1 MKWLS
6 STMRSSLRKRWHKGF
21 NSLSTEIKIFLHKQA
36 SLQPHCPK
44 TYVHIYDRDCSLGCS
59 LHICSII
66 IADLQ
71 IRWRLPVPTAVG
83 TTYALALASHL
94 QVREQKCS
102 SNSSLQRQTWKQQ
115 GEEWSCDRMNSIYTW
130 KRYQEINNW
139 FFSVM
144 LVNKCT
150 SHLHMICTC
159 KDKY

>member
-1 MKWLS
+1 
-6 STMRSSLRKRWHKGF
+6 MRSSLRKRWHKGF

-44 TYVHIYDRDCSLGCS
+44 TYVNIYDRDCSLGCS

-94 QVREQKCS
+94 QENRNAVLIHPCSDRRES
-102 SNSSLQRQTWKQQ
+102 SREKNGHVT
-115 GEEWSCDRMNSIYTW
+115 E
-130 KRYQEINNW
+130 
-139 FFSVM
+139 
-144 LVNKCT
+144 
-150 SHLHMICTC
+150 
-159 KDKY
+159 